1 MSVFKTSK
9 KILGMNARNLRII
22 RSHNSTAAVKLARN
36 KLATKERLLKYNLP
50 TAKLFGVIHNR
61 QELHDFDW
69 SVLPNSFVLKPNFG
83 LGGGGILI
91 IYGKSKTGGW
101 VSGADNVYDE
111 DALKLRVNNIL
122 DGDYSISNIP
132 DIAYFEERLQ
142 ITEEFRRISY
152 KGVPDVRVIVFN
164 SVPVMAMLR
173 LPTKQSGGKANLH
186 IGGVGVGIDLD
197 TGLTNY
203 GIGAHGP
210 ITTHPDYGTNL
221 RNIRIPYWDEILR
234 ISVEAQR
241 AVGLGYAGVDIVV
254 DKNLGPV
261 VLEVNGHPGLGI
273 QNANR
278 QPLRERLER
287 VIGLDITSTNR
298 GLKVSRDLFSN
309 LPESDDDLPI
319 LGVYEVVEVKDRH
332 DKTQVL
338 RTRIDTGL
346 MSTTITRDMA
356 SRLGFTEA
364 LKAIEGVVLPSVVT
378 AKDAQQAEAS
388 FRQTIK
394 GLHPDLIDIVA
405 VRTAGKYV
413 IRPKIPLTFR
423 IGGVTI
429 QAHVAIALDNKLSHP
444 MIIGRRDLHGF
455 LINPAKTK

>member
-1 MSVFKTSK
+1 MSVLRTAH
-9 KILGMNARNLRII
+9 KILGMNARNLRFV
-22 RSHNSTAAVKLARN
+22 RTHNSTRAVKLARN

-50 TAKLFGVIHNR
+50 TAKLFGIIRDR
-61 QELHDFDW
+61 QELHNFDW
-69 SVLPNSFVLKPNFG
+69 STLPNSFVLKPNYG

-91 IYGKSKTGGW
+91 IYGKAKSGGW
-101 VSGADNVYDE
+101 ISGSENIYDE
-111 DALKLRVNNIL
+111 AALKLRVNNIL

-132 DIAYFEERLQ
+132 DTAYFEERLQ
-142 ITEEFRRISY
+142 ITEQFKRISY

-173 LPTKQSGGKANLH
+173 LPTKQSDGKANLH

-203 GIGAHGP
+203 AISSKGP
-210 ITTHPDYGTNL
+210 ITTHPDYGTTL
-221 RNIRIPYWDEILR
+221 HNIRIPFWDDILR

-287 VIGLDITSTNR
+287 VIGLDIGSTAR

-309 LPESDDDLPI
+309 LSEVDDDLPV
-319 LGVYEVVEVKDRH
+319 LGVYEVVEVKDRSE
-332 DKTQVL
+332 KIQVL

-346 MSTTITRDMA
+346 VSTTITKDMA
-356 SRLGFTEA
+356 KRLGFTEA
-364 LKAIEGVVLPSVVT
+364 LKALEGVVLPSIVT

-388 FRQTIK
+388 FRQSIK
-394 GLHPDLIDIVA
+394 SVHPDLIDIAA
-405 VRTAGKYV
+405 VRTGGKYV
-413 IRPKIPLTFR
+413 IRPKVALTFR
-423 IGGVTI
+423 IGGKNI
-429 QAHVAIALDNKLSHP
+429 DAHVAIALDNRLSHP